1 LVASLST
8 FSSAAPAPSL
18 FHTAHTISSVF
29 DGAAG
34 VLRRV
39 FIGIERDAFAL
50 PA

>member
-1 LVASLST
+1 MA
-8 FSSAAPAPSL
+8 APSL
-18 FHTAHTISSVF
+18 FHTAHTISPVF
-29 DGAAG
+29 YRAVG